1 MKAKQNSNHIKLRTI
16 IIIMIITAIVSGVT
30 SGIIV
35 YSSYGKNAGISYK
48 TINNDESLKEFLEM
62 YNQITTEYYEDVN
75 KEELINAAISSM
87 LDYLGDNYTTLL
99 DSTETGL
106 LYESLKGEYRGIGV
120 YLQED
125 HKVAEVFEDSPAEA
139 AGIMVNDEIIKVN
152 NEDVTSKTATEIASS
167 IKESKLQE
175 IQISVK
181 RNNEIVDLTVELSK
195 LYVPAISSK
204 IVDKTNIGYLRI
216 DTFSSTVSFQVKDT
230 LEKFKKQNI
239 NSIIVD
245 LRSNSGGFLSS
256 AEEVA
261 NLFIEKGK
269 VIYSLQSKNYLKAIK
284 DDSSNQT
291 DYKMIV
297 LIDENTASAAEI
309 LAAALKDSYG
319 ATLVGKKSYGKGKVQ
334 QTYRLNSGSM
344 AKYTSAKWLRPN
356 GECID
361 GIGITPDYDV
371 DLQFIKDKSGN
382 ITDVVDT
389 QLDKAIELLS

>member
-35 YSSYGKNAGISYK
+35 YSSYGKSAGISYK

-87 LDYLGDNYTTLL
+87 LDYLGDNYTTLM
-99 DSTETGL
+99 DSTETSL

-152 NEDVTSKTATEIASS
+152 NEDVTGKTATEIASS
-167 IKESKLQE
+167 IKESKSQE

-181 RNNEIVDLTVELSK
+181 RNNEIVDLTVELSR
-195 LYVPAISSK
+195 LYVPSISSE

-269 VIYSLQSKNYLKAIK
+269 VIYSLQSKNYLKTIK

>member
-1 MKAKQNSNHIKLRTI
+1 MKAKQNTNHIKLRTI
-16 IIIMIITAIVSGVT
+16 IIIMIITAIVSGLT

-35 YSSYGKNAGISYK
+35 YSSYGKSAGISYK
-48 TINNDESLKEFLEM
+48 TINSDESLKEFLEM

-75 KEELINAAISSM
+75 KEELISTAISSM
-87 LDYLGDNYTTLL
+87 LDYLGDNYTTLM
-99 DSTETGL
+99 DSTETSL
-106 LYESLKGEYRGIGV
+106 LYESLKGEYRGIGI

-139 AGIMVNDEIIKVN
+139 AGIIVNDEIIKVN
-152 NEDVTSKTATEIASS
+152 NEDVTGKTSTEIASS
-167 IKESKLQE
+167 IKQSKLQE

-181 RNNEIVDLTVELSK
+181 RNGETVDLTVELSK

-204 IVDKTNIGYLRI
+204 VLDKTSIGYLRI
-216 DTFSSTVSFQVKDT
+216 DTFSSTVSSQVKAS
-230 LEKFKKQNI
+230 LEKFQKQNI
-239 NSIIVD
+239 NSIIID

-269 VIYSLQSKNYLKAIK
+269 VIYSLESKNYSKTIK
-284 DDSSNQT
+284 DDTTSKT
-291 DYKMIV
+291 DYKMVV

-334 QTYRLNSGSM
+334 QTFKLNNGSM

-361 GIGITPDYDV
+361 DVGIEPDYSI
-371 DLQFIKDKSGN
+371 DLELVKDKSGN
-382 ITDVVDT
+382 ITDVFDT
-389 QLDKAIELLS
+389 QLDKAIEMLS

>member
-1 MKAKQNSNHIKLRTI
+1 MKAKQNTNHIKLRSI
-16 IIIMIITAIVSGVT
+16 IIIMIITAIVSGLT

-35 YSSYGKNAGISYK
+35 YSSYGKGAGISYK
-48 TINNDESLKEFLEM
+48 TINSDESLKEFLEM

-75 KEELINAAISSM
+75 KEELISTAISSM
-87 LDYLGDNYTTLL
+87 LDYLGDNYTTLM
-99 DSTETGL
+99 DSTETSL
-106 LYESLKGEYRGIGV
+106 LYESLKGEYRGIGI

-152 NEDVTSKTATEIASS
+152 NEDVTSKTSTEIASS
-167 IKESKLQE
+167 IKQSKLQE

-181 RNNEIVDLTVELSK
+181 RNGETVDLTVELSK

-204 IVDKTNIGYLRI
+204 VLDKTSIGYLRI
-216 DTFSSTVSFQVKDT
+216 DTFSSTVSSQVKDS
-230 LEKFKKQNI
+230 LEKFQKQNI
-239 NSIIVD
+239 NSIIID

-269 VIYSLQSKNYLKAIK
+269 VIYSLESKNYSKTIK
-284 DDSSNQT
+284 DDTTSKT
-291 DYKMIV
+291 DYKMVV

-334 QTYRLNSGSM
+334 QTFKLNNGSM
-344 AKYTSAKWLRPN
+344 VKYTSAKWLRPN

-361 GIGITPDYDV
+361 EAGIEPDYSI
-371 DLQFIKDKSGN
+371 DLELVKDKSGN
-382 ITDVVDT
+382 ITHVVDT
-389 QLDKAIELLS
+389 QLDKAIEMLS

>member
-35 YSSYGKNAGISYK
+35 YSSYGKSAGISYK

-99 DSTETGL
+99 DSTETSL

-120 YLQED
+120 YIQED

-261 NLFIEKGK
+261 NLFIEKGG
-269 VIYSLQSKNYLKAIK
+269 YFF
-284 DDSSNQT
+284 
-291 DYKMIV
+291 
-297 LIDENTASAAEI
+297 
-309 LAAALKDSYG
+309 
-319 ATLVGKKSYGKGKVQ
+319 
-334 QTYRLNSGSM
+334 
-344 AKYTSAKWLRPN
+344 
-356 GECID
+356 
-361 GIGITPDYDV
+361 GI
-371 DLQFIKDKSGN
+371 
-382 ITDVVDT
+382 
-389 QLDKAIELLS
+389 